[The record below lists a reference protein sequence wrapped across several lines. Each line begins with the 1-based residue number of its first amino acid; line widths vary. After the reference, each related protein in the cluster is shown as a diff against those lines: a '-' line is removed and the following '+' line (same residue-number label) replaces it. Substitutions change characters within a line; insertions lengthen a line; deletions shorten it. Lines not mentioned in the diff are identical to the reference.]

1 LRLSKIS
8 LKNIFSAIAY
18 QPNLQLSFRFEKLSP
33 KNFLLTVNHQNT
45 TLFVVFEKVFFEVY
59 RQFVPKPVLNSEV
72 SFILQTKGAG
82 FLHLTKN
89 SFPLNHGNRTVSDL
103 F

>member
-1 LRLSKIS
+1 M
-8 LKNIFSAIAY
+8 AY

-33 KNFLLTVNHQNT
+33 KNFLLTVNHQNA